1 MTGTYLSLLVV
12 VIVIA
17 AKYLC
22 SAPELRR
29 SDFPK
34 DFIFGSSTSA
44 YQIEGSAHEDGK
56 GPSIWDTFTEKYPE
70 RIKDGSNGSVAAD
83 SYHLYKEDVALMH
96 QIGLNAYRFSI
107 SWSRILPHGNLKGG
121 INQAGID
128 YYNNLIN
135 ELLSK
140 GITPFATIYHWDTP
154 QGIEDAYGGLLG
166 AEFVNDFRDYA
177 DICFKNFGDRV
188 KHWLTM
194 NEPLSVVQGGYGQGK
209 TAPGRCSK
217 FTNPKCTAGDGATE
231 PYIVGHNLILSHG
244 AAVEVYR
251 EKYNA
256 SQKGQIGIALNAA
269 WNLPYSEESA
279 EDKLAVA
286 RVLAFTFDFFME
298 PLDGCDVRGY
308 HAWSLL
314 DNFEWEHGYSTRF
327 GLYFVDYDNNLER
340 YPKDSVKWF
349 KEFLSRVSKSGQ
361 EREEEQVWDVTR
373 ERSSQEKNNKT
384 LDDPEGFEAS
394 VSTIMYLMTNASRR
408 KEEERDRC
416 TFDIP
421 YTRLAEHSPKWL
433 QQASTAVAGKHPGA
447 PLEEDVDR
455 SNLSYLDR
463 VQRSNPESIPQKM
476 KPELRSSVGGLS
488 WLPPATRHIRMIET
502 AMDRGPQWYT
512 SLPQF
517 TQTERRSSTKPW
529 SKSLEEA
536 DWSETARQERGRQLR
551 VRCSGVSRI
560 SDLTQIERNQRTRD
574 ASDTRLFGGG
584 DPTDPEDR
592 ARRIDEEG
600 SSRGK
605 RWRWTSRDESGP
617 LTPPTSAGEAG

>member
-1 MTGTYLSLLVV
+1 MISIGINDYDDGTKSREDILKDTFR
-12 VIVIA
+12 I
-17 AKYLC
+17 KY
-22 SAPELRR
+22 
-29 SDFPK
+29 
-34 DFIFGSSTSA
+34 
-44 YQIEGSAHEDGK
+44 HED
-56 GPSIWDTFTEKYPE
+56 
-70 RIKDGSNGSVAAD
+70 
-83 SYHLYKEDVALMH
+83 HLEQLHK
-96 QIGLNAYRFSI
+96 
-107 SWSRILPHGNLKGG
+107 
-121 INQAGID
+121 
-128 YYNNLIN
+128 
-135 ELLSK
+135 
-140 GITPFATIYHWDTP
+140 
-154 QGIEDAYGGLLG
+154 
-166 AEFVNDFRDYA
+166 
-177 DICFKNFGDRV
+177 
-188 KHWLTM
+188 
-194 NEPLSVVQGGYGQGK
+194 
-209 TAPGRCSK
+209 
-217 FTNPKCTAGDGATE
+217 
-231 PYIVGHNLILSHG
+231 
-244 AAVEVYR
+244 AV
-251 EKYNA
+251 
-256 SQKGQIGIALNAA
+256 
-269 WNLPYSEESA
+269 
-279 EDKLAVA
+279 
-286 RVLAFTFDFFME
+286 ME
-298 PLDGCDVRGY
+298 DGCDVRGY
-308 HAWSLL
+308 YAWSLL

-421 YTRLAEHSPKWL
+421 YTRLAEHSSKWL

-463 VQRSNPESIPQKM
+463 VQRSNPESIPHKM

-488 WLPPATRHIRMIET
+488 WLPPVTRHIRTVET

-517 TQTERRSSTKPW
+517 TQTERRSSTKPG

-536 DWSETARQERGRQLR
+536 DWSETARQERERQRR
-551 VRCSGVSRI
+551 VRRSGVSRI

-574 ASDTRLFGGG
+574 ASDTRLSGGG

-592 ARRIDEEG
+592 ARRIDEES

-617 LTPPTSAGEAG
+617 LTPSNGAGEAG